1 MIDNTFEKADGP
13 LHATRA
19 EAVAASG
26 AVYLHVKGGGI
37 YRRMGSAKY
46 AGDACA
52 AALDGCPM
60 SVYEHLWPHPHEFYV
75 RPDHE
80 FVEIVKT
87 EAGTHRRFEFLTNAQ
102 IVAVADA

>member
-1 MIDNTFEKADGP
+1 MIDNTFETANGP
-13 LHATRA
+13 LYIKRA
-19 EAVAASG
+19 DAVAAPG
-26 AVYLHVKGGGI
+26 AIYLHVKGEGI
-37 YRRMGSAKY
+37 YRRIGSAKY

-52 AALDGCPM
+52 ASLDGVSM
-60 SVYEHLWPHPHEFYV
+60 AIYEHIWPHTHGFYC

-102 IVAVADA
+102 IVAVR